1 MIDHRKRGC
10 PKTFGKMFSDFNRL
24 VLGKG
29 CGGFHKDKNK
39 GQDSPAKD
47 IFHTFE

>member
-1 MIDHRKRGC
+1 VVDHLKEVVQKLSGRV
-10 PKTFGKMFSDFNRL
+10 SDFNRL
-24 VLGKG
+24 VLRKG
-29 CGGFHKDKNK
+29 CGSCHKGKNK

>member
-1 MIDHRKRGC
+1 MVDHLKRSC
-10 PKTFGKMFSDFNRL
+10 PEAIWKKFSNFNRFI
-24 VLGKG
+24 LGKG
-29 CGGFHKDKNK
+29 NCGHPKGKNK